1 MTPGGAI
8 TTIAGNGTN
17 GFSGDGGPAT
27 SAQLFEARAVAVDSA
42 GNVYIADTGNLR
54 VRRVDTSG
62 IITTVAGGANTSPNE
77 VDGGPP
83 TGVNV
88 GALDVAVDSS
98 GNLYIY
104 GGNRVYKV
112 SGLSG
117 AAQRRRRARHLRQ
130 RRRQR
135 RKLPAGSGGQFV
147 GHYPGDESGGP
158 DG

>member
-1 MTPGGAI
+1 MASRATADRPPALNCSRR
-8 TTIAGNGTN
+8 AG
-17 GFSGDGGPAT
+17 
-27 SAQLFEARAVAVDSA
+27 

-62 IITTVAGGANTSPNE
+62 VITTVAGGGNASPNE

-117 AAQRRRRARHLRQ
+117 STTPPGR
-130 RRRQR
+130 
-135 RKLPAGSGGQFV
+135 PAISAVENGAS
-147 GHYPGDESGGP
+147 
-158 DG
+158 